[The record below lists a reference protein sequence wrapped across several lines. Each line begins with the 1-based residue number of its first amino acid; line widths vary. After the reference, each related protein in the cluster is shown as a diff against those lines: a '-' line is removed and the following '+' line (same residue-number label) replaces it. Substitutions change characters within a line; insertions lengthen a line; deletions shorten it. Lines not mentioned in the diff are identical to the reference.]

1 MPPRPR
7 QQKKNNNQSTM
18 DTEYLKTVPTNTI
31 TRELTNF
38 ADPNHD
44 GQGNVYESTMIIAK
58 RANQIATDV
67 KRELDAKL
75 EEFSKEPDA
84 PLEETFENKEQIE
97 ISRYYEQLPKPSL
110 IAVKE
115 FEDKKIG
122 YRIADSNAYSPEEE
136 EEDYSGRRRS
146 R

>member
-1 MPPRPR
+1 
-7 QQKKNNNQSTM
+7 
-18 DTEYLKTVPTNTI
+18 
-31 TRELTNF
+31 
-38 ADPNHD
+38 
-44 GQGNVYESTMIIAK
+44 MIIAK

-84 PLEETFENKEQIE
+84 PLEETFENKKQIE

-122 YRIADSNAYSPEEE
+122 YRIADSNADSPEEE